1 MVRRSHLRAVDRRC
15 RLWDGVGVG
24 GVMTT
29 EQLAAKIKRLQKQ
42 NAEKDKII
50 SDLRSQLETSWR
62 R

>member
-1 MVRRSHLRAVDRRC
+1 
-15 RLWDGVGVG
+15 
-24 GVMTT
+24 MTT